1 MSNQTIVNGNT
12 SSVNIF
18 SALNLTP
25 RQIERQT
32 VMTQPSFAMG
42 QAAIPLVMSN
52 YGDVSAIK
60 AGSRVWGVPR
70 MSNQFKKANVQTTT
84 GTGTTVL
91 QVTLTDPT
99 FNAIPQG
106 TLVQDPSTGT
116 LATVVNIANGQMTLV
131 YDSNSSSTAT
141 TFSSSDF
148 VSGALISPRGSVGNN
163 STRQDVEGSYT
174 VPEIDEYPIG
184 TWDRTCTMSLEE
196 LKRETYIA
204 AVDGTNYYAKN
215 KQLEVLNEMY
225 TQFYAYM
232 YSDSKALFSD
242 NTPRSPSLINQIKTY
257 APNNIVGKSKAS
269 INLSEFQSTAK
280 EFVRN
285 GSLQSETILIFGG
298 LDYLENIYDI
308 LKPYIFTAGTANVVG
323 GSFVKGLD
331 AQSYKMFGKTFTFVL
346 DMFAENQNVWGRT
359 RSNSALWVDGAKVKL
374 QNGSMASPIY
384 KVYNAIDG
392 LHAWNVNGGCDING
406 NLVKEG
412 STKQLSASTEFRME
426 GSWVIANPKAALYH
440 SF

>member
-18 SALNLTP
+18 SALDLTP

-32 VMTQPSFAMG
+32 VMTQPAFAMG

-52 YGDVSAIK
+52 YGDVSSIK
-60 AGSRVWGVPR
+60 SGSRLWEIPR
-70 MSNQFKKANVQTTT
+70 MSNQFKKANVQATS

-91 QVTLTDPT
+91 QVTLTDPNY
-99 FNAIPQG
+99 NAIPQG
-106 TLVQDPSTGT
+106 TLVQDPTSGT
-116 LATVVNIANGQMTLV
+116 LATVVNISNGQMTLV
-131 YDSNSSSTAT
+131 FDSNSNSSAT
-141 TFSSSDF
+141 TFATTDF
-148 VSGALISPRGSVGNN
+148 TTGALISPRGSVGNN
-163 STRQDVEGSYT
+163 STRQDIEGSYT
-174 VPEIDEYPIG
+174 IPEIDAYPIG

-215 KQLEVLNEMY
+215 KQMEVLNEMY

-232 YSDSKALFSD
+232 YSDAKGITNDL
-242 NTPRSPSLINQIKTY
+242 TPRSPSLINQIKTY
-257 APNNIVGKSKAS
+257 APNNIVSKSRAT
-269 INLSEFQSTAK
+269 ITLSEFQSTAK
-280 EFVRN
+280 EFIRN
-285 GSLQSETILIFGG
+285 GSLQSDNIMIFGG

-308 LKPYIFTAGTANVVG
+308 LKPYVFNAGTTNVLG
-323 GSFVKGLD
+323 GSIVKGLD
-331 AQSYKMFGKTFTFVL
+331 VQYYKMLGKTFTFML
-346 DMFAENQNVWGRT
+346 DMFTENANIFGRT
-359 RSNSALWVDGAKVKL
+359 RTNSALWVDAAKVTL
-374 QNGSMASPIY
+374 QNGTMTSPIY

-406 NLVKEG
+406 NLVKQG

-426 GSWVIANPKAALYH
+426 GSWILANPKATLYH